1 MIRTGKQ
8 YLDEISD
15 GRNVWLGSQ
24 NVSSVA
30 SAPAFLQ
37 GARAFAALYD
47 QASAPAHR
55 QLFYATPGDGG
66 GAEEPE
72 FRAFLPC
79 KDSQD
84 LALKHKL
91 HASWSEASFGFLG
104 RTPDYIAAAM
114 SGFVTNPDAFHGDAF
129 DGRSNIQLLHQR
141 ARTKNLFVAFTLTNI
156 KRDRS
161 KPLSEQNKTEPDI
174 GIHAVRETD
183 AGIFVSGVKAI
194 GTAAIYSDEIIVGSI
209 EPLHPSDAAYALTF
223 CITTATPGVSL
234 ISRASYSSSA
244 DAEDA
249 PLSSSLDEN
258 DAILVM
264 KDAFVPWERLLTYRD
279 TRSTFDIWWNTP
291 AYACMGHQASIRFYK
306 KLEFLA
312 GLAYLVLRSNGSLAV
327 PEVRGSLGRLVGY
340 AQLAKSIAMG
350 AELDYENNPVGTGH
364 IAPNRRATYAQRLFA
379 SEVYPKFI
387 HELRMFC
394 GGSLIYLPA
403 HLSDF
408 NAPEIGA
415 LLKSYF
421 GTPESEPV
429 DRARLLRL
437 VWDVTS
443 TEFGSRHAHY
453 EQFYQGAPHVYLSQ
467 LAEQSRLDELG
478 RIATNA
484 LIRNQT

>member
-15 GRNVWLGSQ
+15 DRVVWLGSEKI
-24 NVSSVA
+24 SSVA

-37 GARAFAALYD
+37 GAKAFAALYD
-47 QASAPAHR
+47 QASAAAHR
-55 QLFYATPGDGG
+55 HLFYAMPGDGG
-66 GAEEPE
+66 EADEPE
-72 FRAFLPC
+72 SRAFVPS

-84 LALKHKL
+84 LALKHRL
-91 HASWSEASFGFLG
+91 HASWSETSFGFLG

-114 SGFVTNPDAFHGDAF
+114 SGFVTTPDAFRSDAF
-129 DGRSNIQLLHQR
+129 DGRSNLQSLHQR
-141 ARTKNLFVAFTLTNI
+141 AKTKNLFVAFTLTNI

-161 KPLSEQNKTEPDI
+161 KPLSEQNRIEPDI
-174 GIHAVRETD
+174 GIQSVRETD

-209 EPLHPSDAAYALTF
+209 EPLHPSDVAYALTF
-223 CITTATPGVSL
+223 CIPPATPGVSL

-249 PLSSSLDEN
+249 PLSSALDEN

-264 KDAFVPWERLLTYRD
+264 KDAFVPWERVLTYRD
-279 TRSTFDIWWNTP
+279 TRSTFGIWWNTP

-312 GLAYLVLRSNGSLAV
+312 GLAYLVLRSSGSLAI

-350 AELDYENNPVGTGH
+350 AELEHEGDPEGTGH

-408 NAPEIGA
+408 YAPEIGET
-415 LLKSYF
+415 LKSYF
-421 GTPESEPV
+421 GTAEVEPI
-429 DRARLLRL
+429 DRARLLKL
-437 VWDVTS
+437 AWDVTS
-443 TEFGSRHAHY
+443 TEFGCRHAHY

-467 LAEQSRLDELG
+467 LTEQSRLDELG
-478 RIATNA
+478 QIATNA
-484 LIRNQT
+484 LSKNQT